1 MESEITFLVEES
13 AEGGYLA
20 QALGHSIFTEAAT
33 LEELRSMIADAVR
46 SNFAEGERPK
56 AIRLHFVK
64 EEMAS

>member
-13 AEGGYLA
+13 VEGGYMA
-20 QALGHSIFTEAAT
+20 QALGHSIFTEAT
-33 LEELRSMIADAVR
+33 SLEELRSVIADAVR

-64 EEMAS
+64 EETSS